1 MKAVKGN
8 KEYNIEESAK
18 EAYRQQGFDIYE
30 NGVLVE
36 YGAGKTVSLAEYE
49 KVKQAYESVKRAADK
64 LKEETEVLRKENQAL
79 DEENRKLKAAVPAEK
94 AAVNKKTKSESG
106 E

>member
-8 KEYNIEESAK
+8 KEYNIDESAK

-49 KVKQAYESVKRAADK
+49 RVKQAADK

>member
-8 KEYNIEESAK
+8 KEYNIDESAK

-49 KVKQAYESVKRAADK
+49 RVKQAA
-64 LKEETEVLRKENQAL
+64 EVLRKENQAL